1 MSETERLI
9 QDCIRGDRG
18 AQGRLYQLYATKM
31 LRVCLRYAKNKEEAE
46 DILQEGFMKVF
57 TGLRQFNFKGSFEG
71 WIRKITKENKR
82 LQKTSAPVGF
92 INERDNSIATS
103 NQANMV
109 NAPATINGSNNKKEA
124 FNRSNYKKI
133 KKTSAIVDNTREVFA
148 QTNIFNQKEKVAIT
162 LT

>member
-1 MSETERLI
+1 
-9 QDCIRGDRG
+9 
-18 AQGRLYQLYATKM
+18 
-31 LRVCLRYAKNKEEAE
+31 
-46 DILQEGFMKVF
+46 
-57 TGLRQFNFKGSFEG
+57 
-71 WIRKITKENKR
+71 